1 MPLMNIAFA
10 LPPLLVNPGSNE
22 GQKARSVI
30 RRYVGQLRKIGPLS
44 CAKMRPEGVVF
55 GIDGA
60 FHPHASKT
68 ANAKALRALLDC
80 LIDLNLI
87 CLDVCP
93 NMPDLYET
101 PVVYHLMPHQAAWDT
116 IPTLYRRGYSDCKS
130 LVAARVAWLR
140 RRGYTVMPVF
150 RNVTDG
156 WGTMFH
162 ILMLHGDGRW
172 ECPSRAKGMKT
183 VQEMPVQYSTA

>member
-1 MPLMNIAFA
+1 MHIAFD

-22 GQKARSVI
+22 GQRARSVI
-30 RRYVGQLRKIGPLS
+30 RKYALQLGS
-44 CAKMRPEGVVF
+44 AKMRPEGVVF
-55 GIDGA
+55 GIDDA

-68 ANAKALRALLDC
+68 ANAIALRALLDC

-87 CLDVCP
+87 CLDACP
-93 NMPDLYET
+93 TLPDLYQT
-101 PVVYHLMPHQAAWDT
+101 RIFYHLMPHNAAWET
-116 IPTLYRRGYSDCKS
+116 IPTLYRRGHGDCKS

-140 RRGYTVMPVF
+140 RHGRAAIPVF

-162 ILMLHGDGRW
+162 ILILHGDGRW
-172 ECPSRAKGMKT
+172 ECPSRIKGMRA
-183 VQEMPVQYSTA
+183 VQEMPHHSTA